1 MPEPRPNLSTLREQA
16 QSDIDANLPGL
27 DTLLRYANLRALGA
41 AAAGLTDGLYG
52 YLDYVARQTV
62 PFTARD
68 EFLAGWG
75 ALKGVYIKPATK
87 ATGGQVSFS
96 ISGSAMISAGT
107 LLTRGD
113 GSQFVTLAD
122 VTSSSST
129 IEVSCAATLAG
140 AAGNSSVGTS
150 MFLSAGVSNVNPEGT
165 VITALTG
172 GADIENQDEFL
183 ARVLSAYQATPA
195 GGSSSDYVNW
205 ALEVPGVTR
214 AWCVPRGYGIG
225 TVVVL
230 FMMDDVRSD
239 EGGFP
244 QGTTGL
250 AASDNRDVTA
260 TGDQLLLANYLAPL
274 QPADP
279 RVYAMAPVANS
290 VNFTLAGLGSTPS
303 DATKAAIAAALQA
316 ALTSYGTVNGT
327 THLDKINAALAS
339 VGAASGA
346 VITAMSC
353 TSGSIVP
360 GPIGNIVSNTFALP
374 KLGMVSYI

>member
-1 MPEPRPNLSTLREQA
+1 MPQPRPSLSTLRDQV
-16 QSDIDANLPGL
+16 QSDIDADLPGL

-41 AAAGLTDGLYG
+41 AAAGLADGLYG

-87 ATGGQVSFS
+87 ASGGLVAFS
-96 ISGSAMISAGT
+96 ITGAATMAAGT
-107 LLTRGD
+107 FLTRGD
-113 GSQFVTLAD
+113 GAQFVTLAD
-122 VTSSSST
+122 ASSSGST
-129 IEVSCAATLAG
+129 IVVSCSAEIAG
-140 AAGNSSVGTS
+140 SAGNTEVGTS
-150 MFLSAGVSNVNPEGT
+150 MYLSSGVSNVNPEGT
-165 VITALTG
+165 VTAALTG
-172 GADIENQDEFL
+172 GADIETQDEFL
-183 ARVLSAYQATPA
+183 ARILSAYQATPA
-195 GGSSSDYVNW
+195 GGSPSDYENW
-205 ALEVPGVTR
+205 ALEVSGVTR

-230 FMMDDVRSD
+230 FMMDDVRSA

-250 AASDNRDVTA
+250 ATGDDRDVTA
-260 TGDQLLLANYLAPL
+260 TGDQLLLANYLADL

-279 RVYAMAPVANS
+279 RVYLMAPIANTVS
-290 VNFTLAGLGSTPS
+290 FTLAGLGATPS
-303 DATKAAIAAALQA
+303 DPTKTAIANALKAALA
-316 ALTSYGTVNGT
+316 TYGTVNGT

-339 VGAASGA
+339 VAEASGA

-353 TSGSIVP
+353 TAGSIVP

-374 KLGMVSYI
+374 TLGVVSYV